1 MRIGTNFEQTKLKAL
16 INDGGDVTLIID
28 HHLDNEK
35 LKSLNKKNRQI
46 LSKFN
51 FHGTPTLKRGILI
64 LTKKS
69 SGIKISNITHH
80 NNNDILAFE
89 ITLPDKTKIDC
100 TAVYAPSKDIPS
112 FWNDVYTI
120 HNQSHN
126 THKIIIGDFNCTLD
140 PKADTMGYKTDP
152 HQKIKDNNQQ
162 LAT

>member
-1 MRIGTNFEQTKLKAL
+1 MLKMAWAAYRYITPQKINPFKLKKNSSNFRITALNIKGMRIGTNFEQTKLKAL

-80 NNNDILAFE
+80 NNKLFLCFIL
-89 ITLPDKTKIDC
+89 LPLLSGFPIL
-100 TAVYAPSKDIPS
+100 
-112 FWNDVYTI
+112 
-120 HNQSHN
+120 QS
-126 THKIIIGDFNCTLD
+126 
-140 PKADTMGYKTDP
+140 
-152 HQKIKDNNQQ
+152 
-162 LAT
+162 